1 MFTDS
6 IGGVGSQFNPYAVNP
21 KNSILQTLNSV
32 ISNMKETGE
41 IARDVFNKLDQFKQE
56 VNKQMDKSTLKKVGE
71 ELQQLATQLKN
82 GDLSPK
88 EAEQKVD
95 DLLKMI
101 RGTQVI

>member
-1 MFTDS
+1 MSTDA
-6 IGGVGSQFNPYAVNP
+6 IGGIGGGSNSYGVDP
-21 KNSILQTLNSV
+21 KNSIRRTLNSV

-82 GDLSPK
+82 GDIDAK
-88 EAEQKVD
+88 QAEQKVD

-101 RGTQVI
+101 KGTQVI